1 MVPYVAIALKKACP
15 PQHSYWGHQCPQ
27 LTSTPTKISQNDM
40 DPDQISATDVSLGPI
55 ILSFRRRSL
64 PRRRNKSQPTWAP
77 TKYLQQTSGIPQYP
91 SVLEHLCCQIPRL
104 PLTFPTDSAAARII
118 SQRRRGSLNVCQTT
132 PGISNPASQLLQGR
146 LKYWPLDFL
155 RHVCQNHCSFDS
167 LKHCIVYF
175 ICLCGTYNLFR

>member
-1 MVPYVAIALKKACP
+1 
-15 PQHSYWGHQCPQ
+15 
-27 LTSTPTKISQNDM
+27 M
-40 DPDQISATDVSLGPI
+40 DPDLIFATDVSLGSI
-55 ILSFRRRSL
+55 ILSHRCSSM
-64 PRRRNKSQPTWAP
+64 PWQRNQYQLMWAP
-77 TKYLQQTSGIPQYP
+77 AKYIQQTSGIPQYP

-104 PLTFPTDSAAARII
+104 PLTFPTDSAAA
-118 SQRRRGSLNVCQTT
+118 QTIT
-132 PGISNPASQLLQGR
+132 NQCRSSMKYFQPTTGLSNPASQLLQGR